1 MSLNYI
7 DHQRTRF
14 WRTHEEIFDFRK
26 NRDKNWLE
34 LHSAQ
39 EQVLPRPPFALCC
52 FCFVVIFVVEAY
64 FAV

>member
-26 NRDKNWLE
+26 SRDNNWVE
-34 LHSAQ
+34 LQSSQ
-39 EQVLPRPPFALCC
+39 EQVRPLPSSPPDPLAL
-52 FCFVVIFVVEAY
+52 
-64 FAV
+64 